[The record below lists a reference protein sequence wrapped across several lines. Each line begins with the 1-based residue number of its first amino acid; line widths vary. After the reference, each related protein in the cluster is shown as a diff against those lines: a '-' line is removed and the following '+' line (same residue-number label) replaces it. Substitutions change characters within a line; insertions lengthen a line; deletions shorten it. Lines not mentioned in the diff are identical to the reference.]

1 MEGQLLMPYLMAKV
15 VISCATNYK
24 RMYPKKFDS
33 YFKFSF
39 VRNPWDKMVSFYHYH
54 KKRRWDLNWDWNK
67 NNAPNF
73 QDFIRIINN
82 YSKEQECAIFPNF
95 KSSGR

>member
-1 MEGQLLMPYLMAKV
+1 M
-15 VISCATNYK
+15 ISHQYKCIFTHVNKCGGSTIDAVFNGKGGHKLALNYK

-54 KKRRWDLNWDWNK
+54 KKGDG
-67 NNAPNF
+67 
-73 QDFIRIINN
+73 I
-82 YSKEQECAIFPNF
+82 
-95 KSSGR
+95 